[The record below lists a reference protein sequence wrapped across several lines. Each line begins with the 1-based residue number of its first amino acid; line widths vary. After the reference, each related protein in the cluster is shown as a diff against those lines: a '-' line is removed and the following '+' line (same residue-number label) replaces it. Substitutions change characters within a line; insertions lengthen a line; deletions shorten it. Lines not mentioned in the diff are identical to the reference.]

1 MPQMRDEPANEC
13 RNDNCCATH
22 GGCSLFGHMVSWT
35 KVFLAQNGLTAT
47 NAAEKA
53 NEVASSE

>member
-1 MPQMRDEPANEC
+1 
-13 RNDNCCATH
+13 
-22 GGCSLFGHMVSWT
+22 MVSWA

-53 NEVASSE
+53 NEVASSK